1 MTPSRCHC
9 PSQKAKTESKYHAVS
24 RAKESSDSERK
35 QLSRT
40 SEKQLKLIDMHDER
54 EKKLNAQ
61 LVSIIGD
68 ATFLLAC
75 AECGV
80 RWQTAA
86 EKELSKMKAYC
97 TQWESVDRRRRIELE
112 DAQNRA
118 TAEKVSYGK
127 VSSVHIPLTRFSLNS
142 VF

>member
-1 MTPSRCHC
+1 
-9 PSQKAKTESKYHAVS
+9 
-24 RAKESSDSERK
+24 
-35 QLSRT
+35 
-40 SEKQLKLIDMHDER
+40 MHDER

-61 LVSIIGD
+61 LVSTTGD
-68 ATFLLAC
+68 ATFHSAC
-75 AECGV
+75 VECGV

-127 VSSVHIPLTRFSLNS
+127 VSSVHLPLTPSSLNS